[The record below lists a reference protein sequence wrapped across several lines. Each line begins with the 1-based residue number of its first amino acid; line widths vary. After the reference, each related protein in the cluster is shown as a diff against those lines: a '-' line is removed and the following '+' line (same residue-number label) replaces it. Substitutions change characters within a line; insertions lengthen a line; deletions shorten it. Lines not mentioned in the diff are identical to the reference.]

1 MRNLIYILLLL
12 LASLGVETAKAQQF
26 QPLFLIEWA
35 DSNGMIPVT
44 TNFMGFDGVQAYAKL
59 DTTVQGIVN
68 RMNISTQV
76 CNDTITQVGH
86 GFSVGDLIGN
96 VNGTTEYFLANT
108 NGADSIPVA
117 AVFQVVDNDNF
128 IPCNEGFFT
137 YTHGLLNNYDYFL
150 QDDGS
155 LDTIPDSTY
164 QVFAFRTFNTN
175 LAYFDIPE
183 LVITGGG
190 GVGTVEDADW
200 YDVSTGAP
208 PVSMGQNIYTTGQ
221 VGIGRTTTERELHIT
236 GSILFQ
242 DYTISRGRIMSKTN
256 LGIGL
261 SPSGSDTELIKLSP
275 LGGGNYVVDLIAPGT
290 SSKIRVFGEND
301 IQFQN
306 AQGRVEW
313 KENGSNAIFTHVNQ
327 NASDQLNIFGHRG
340 VILDGGSPSGAPL
353 SGMLLIID
361 GPPNYASDAAAD
373 ADSNLPTNAIYTVT
387 AEDRTLRIKP

>member
-1 MRNLIYILLLL
+1 MKNLIYILLLL

-35 DSNGMIPVT
+35 DSNRMIPVT
-44 TNFMGFDGVQAYAKL
+44 TNFMGFDGVQVYAKL

-68 RMNISTQV
+68 RMNVSTQV

-96 VNGTTEYFLANT
+96 VNGTTGYFLANT

-150 QDDGS
+150 QDNGS

-190 GVGTVEDADW
+190 GVGTVGDSDW
-200 YDVSTGAP
+200 YDTATNAP
-208 PVSMGQNIYTTGQ
+208 PTVMGQDIYTTGN
-221 VGIGRTTTERELHIT
+221 VAIGLTTPEEELHID
-236 GSILFQ
+236 GNILFEN
-242 DYTISRGRIMSKTN
+242 YYLSTIRSKAN
-256 LGIGL
+256 IGIGVQT
-261 SPSGSDTELIKLSP
+261 ST
-275 LGGGNYVVDLIAPGT
+275 PGT
-290 SSKIRVFGEND
+290 YQEVQRFSRSVNDYYADYLATGTASKIRIFNEID
-301 IQFQN
+301 LQFQN

-361 GPPNYASDAAAD
+361 GPPDYASDAAAD
-373 ADSNLPTNAIYTVT
+373 ADTNLPTNAIYTVT